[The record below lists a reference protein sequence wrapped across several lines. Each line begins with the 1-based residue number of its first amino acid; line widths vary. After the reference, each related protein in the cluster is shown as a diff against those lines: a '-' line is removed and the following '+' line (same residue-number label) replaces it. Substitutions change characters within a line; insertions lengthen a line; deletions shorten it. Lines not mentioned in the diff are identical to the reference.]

1 MNRRS
6 ILAGAGVV
14 LTGILA
20 GCSFDDGAPSQCH
33 LTHEVVESSAD
44 YGEVVETY
52 RYEDLSDRARR
63 AVEETLANG
72 SYATANRSLKPGEFR
87 YWDTVTVY
95 NVTSQNG
102 NGNGDGNETH
112 TILTY
117 AGEGCERD

>member
-20 GCSFDDGAPSQCH
+20 GCSFDDATSQCH
-33 LTHEVVESSAD
+33 LMHEAVEPSED

-52 RYEDLSDRARR
+52 RYENLSDDARR
-63 AVEETLANG
+63 VFEETLADGN
-72 SYATANRSLKPGEFR
+72 YTTANRSLEPDEFR

-95 NVTSQNG
+95 NVTYR
-102 NGNGDGNETH
+102 NETH
-112 TILTY
+112 TVLTY
-117 AGEGCERD
+117 AGEGCERE